1 MWVILIKIRDD
12 HSISFRAIFEIP
24 LTCLTMKPHWVSL
37 GESNETQWEPSEVLQ
52 LSQARQGVKRS
63 RQVCGGKQEKGKW
76 RTRPLAT
83 KVVFLST
90 QPNMLYCFPGCLCC
104 CYLRYLGTLKS
115 EQWVPPAEPETLL
128 INSPSPRFWSVADTV
143 KTQPH
148 CALG

>member
-52 LSQARQGVKRS
+52 AITTQTGCQKVKAGLQREAGKRQM
-63 RQVCGGKQEKGKW
+63 EE
-76 RTRPLAT
+76 RPLAT

-115 EQWVPPAEPETLL
+115 EQWVLPAELKPSSL
-128 INSPSPRFWSVADTV
+128 IRL
-143 KTQPH
+143 
-148 CALG
+148 ALASGQ